1 MYCCII
7 FQVKAEG
14 QSVADSIPHPWRPRE
29 GQKKRKADG
38 QQQQQASRPPKRQRV
53 DSEASTSSGRRR
65 LPYNEWLEQE
75 AYKKIPYV
83 PDCVVKILYDLSAGE
98 SAVEAV
104 KKQVKSVVTP
114 EHIDV
119 RQESD
124 LVYVRCRN
132 NLSALTLT
140 NSPHF
145 TTAEVISGTEQVSE
159 MSCFF
164 FCSYIK
170 FPCVHLLAL
179 KKIYIPQFHLFSVR

>member
-75 AYKKIPYV
+75 AY
-83 PDCVVKILYDLSAGE
+83 
-98 SAVEAV
+98 